1 MKTFSWAAALE
12 LGTTIGCCIV
22 CGLLRSPMNN
32 IDILDGALDEHA
44 CGARTLGGKKKTEQL
59 FVHRAHFSFTL
70 STPLLAAP
78 TSERE

>member
-1 MKTFSWAAALE
+1 MKALSWTAALE
-12 LGTTIGCCIV
+12 LGTTIACIV
-22 CGLLRSPMNN
+22 CELLRSPMNN

-44 CGARTLGGKKKTEQL
+44 CGPRTLGGKKKTEQL